1 VTSGGAGMAATGSG
15 EPHVVLADEAH
26 SVEVLDS
33 DVVFAGKVWDIRRE
47 RFAYGDT
54 ELVRE
59 FVEHPGAVVVLAMDA
74 EQRILLIQQY
84 RHPIQTRDWELPA
97 GLLDIEGEDPV
108 VAAQRELAE
117 EVDLVAEHWEPLL
130 TMHTSPGGSDEII
143 TIYLATGLSPADDV
157 FEREAEELDIVLRW
171 TPLDEA
177 VDAVLEGRVR
187 NGILIAAVLA
197 AHARRT
203 RA

>member
-1 VTSGGAGMAATGSG
+1 MAGAGAG
-15 EPHVVLADEAH
+15 EPADLAETSVLADEAH

-33 DVVFAGKVWDIRRE
+33 DVVFDGKVWDIRRE

-97 GLLDIEGEDPV
+97 GLLDIAGEDPV

-117 EVDLVAEHWEPLL
+117 EVDLVAEHWETLL
-130 TMHTSPGGSDEII
+130 TLHTTPGGSDELI
-143 TIYLATGLSPADDV
+143 TVYLATGLSPADDI

-177 VDAVLEGRVR
+177 VDAVLDGRVR

-197 AHARRT
+197 AHARRS
-203 RA
+203 RS